1 MICRDQ
7 SVWAMA
13 FAALVGGLIPLLLQL
28 RKPVAESRGVS
39 RACGGLLYAA
49 GAVGDTMHGS
59 MSRYGAGAGLCWS
72 LWPAWRHGSEPRD
85 GGIVR
90 RWKDSQ
96 WKRRTLNGR

>member
-1 MICRDQ
+1 M
-7 SVWAMA
+7 WAMA

-59 MSRYGAGAGLCWS
+59 MSRYGAGAGHLLVTLTS
-72 LWPAWRHGSEPRD
+72 RVR
-85 GGIVR
+85 GGTATTAVVKAHIHR
-90 RWKDSQ
+90 QGGMINGKGGP
-96 WKRRTLNGR
+96 LNDR